1 MGKPAARV
9 GDPVDHSAPPML
21 TGGPG
26 STNVLIGGKPAWRAV
41 PAAVAAGLEAAKQIS
56 DAGIQTAEAAS
67 AAATG
72 TPGQGAATAAEKATK
87 MAAAAAMGGAISAA
101 AAGADQHSCS
111 TPLPDPTHGPG
122 VVTNGST
129 TVLINGFPAAREG
142 DTILEAVGPP
152 NKVATGCPNV
162 QIGG

>member
-9 GDPVDHSAPPML
+9 GDPVNHTLPPLL

-41 PAAVAAGLEAAKQIS
+41 PAAVAASLTAAKSTS
-56 DAGIQTAEAAS
+56 DAGIQTAES
-67 AAATG
+67 ATLAATG
-72 TPGQGAATAAEKATK
+72 TPGQGAA
-87 MAAAAAMGGAISAA
+87 MAA
-101 AAGADQHSCS
+101 
-111 TPLPDPTHGPG
+111 
-122 VVTNGST
+122 VTNGST

-142 DTILEAVGPP
+142 DSILEAVGPA
-152 NKVATGCPNV
+152 NKIAMGCPNV